1 MNLMEKMNAA
11 RAVAFDPMADQPS
24 PSDLARFDKARQ
36 EWRRATDIPSVPA
49 PRQAGFFAAK
59 GRMADVLA
67 AIDAALSKEQ

>member
-11 RAVAFDPMADQPS
+11 RAVAVDPMADRPS
-24 PSDLARFDKARQ
+24 PSDLARLDKARQ
-36 EWRRATDIPSVPA
+36 EWRRATDIPSVLA

-67 AIDAALSKEQ
+67 AIDVALSKEQ